1 MPNRARTP
9 APRTGTTLRSARND
23 RQTDESLVKALLQA
37 AGQEHAMSLS
47 YRQENQLRRVE
58 ADLRRSDPH
67 LGAMFSMFGK
77 LYPDQDMPASEQEP
91 PVTASQDCLNRAA
104 AWIVAALIATAAAMS
119 VLLSAVAVAIP
130 GCRIRGAT
138 RQARI
143 HRSGRGPGA
152 QQGADWDQESGMC

>member
-1 MPNRARTP
+1 M
-9 APRTGTTLRSARND
+9 
-23 RQTDESLVKALLQA
+23 QALLQA

-77 LYPDQDMPASEQEP
+77 LYPDQDIPASEQVP
-91 PVTASQDCLNRAA
+91 PVTASQDRLRRAA
-104 AWIVAALIATAAAMS
+104 AWIVAALIATAVAIR
-119 VLLSAVAVAIP
+119 VLLSAVAVFIAGWPIQSTGRKPRTYRP
-130 GCRIRGAT
+130 GRGA
-138 RQARI
+138 
-143 HRSGRGPGA
+143 GA